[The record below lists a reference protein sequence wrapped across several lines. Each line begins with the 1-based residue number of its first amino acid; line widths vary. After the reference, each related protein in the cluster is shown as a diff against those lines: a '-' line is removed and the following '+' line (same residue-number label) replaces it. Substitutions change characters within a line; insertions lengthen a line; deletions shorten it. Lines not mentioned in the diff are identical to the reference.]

1 MGGDYVE
8 IIRKFTSEKS
18 PSNHADAR
26 RLYPRYSAKSAGEKI
41 KMKRHYFI
49 FFVIL
54 LLILLPEISEAQC
67 AMCKASVESS
77 QGQKNS
83 VAGGINQGILYLMA
97 VPYLLL
103 GFIFRKQLITL
114 WKVIRKKPVAE
125 EDL

>member
-1 MGGDYVE
+1 
-8 IIRKFTSEKS
+8 
-18 PSNHADAR
+18 
-26 RLYPRYSAKSAGEKI
+26 
-41 KMKRHYFI
+41 MKKHFFI
-49 FFVIL
+49 
-54 LLILLPEISEAQC
+54 LLILVALVLLPSITEAQC

-103 GFIFRKQLITL
+103 AFIFRKQLVTV
-114 WKVIRKKPVAE
+114 WRVIRKKPVAE

>member
-1 MGGDYVE
+1 
-8 IIRKFTSEKS
+8 
-18 PSNHADAR
+18 
-26 RLYPRYSAKSAGEKI
+26 
-41 KMKRHYFI
+41 MKKYYFI
-49 FFVIL
+49 
-54 LLILLPEISEAQC
+54 LLILVALVLLPSITEAQC

-103 GFIFRKQLITL
+103 AFIFRKQLVTV
-114 WKVIRKKPVAE
+114 WRVIRKKPVAE

>member
-1 MGGDYVE
+1 
-8 IIRKFTSEKS
+8 
-18 PSNHADAR
+18 
-26 RLYPRYSAKSAGEKI
+26 
-41 KMKRHYFI
+41 MKKNYFI
-49 FFVIL
+49 LFIL
-54 LLILLPEISEAQC
+54 LVLLLLPNITDAQC

-103 GFIFRKQLITL
+103 AFIFRKQIVTVWKLI
-114 WKVIRKKPVAE
+114 RNKPVPE

>member
-1 MGGDYVE
+1 VKKY
-8 IIRKFTSEKS
+8 
-18 PSNHADAR
+18 A
-26 RLYPRYSAKSAGEKI
+26 L
-41 KMKRHYFI
+41 I
-49 FFVIL
+49 FSILL
-54 LLILLPEISEAQC
+54 LLILLPEITEAQC

-103 GFIFRKQLITL
+103 AFIFRKQLITL
-114 WKVIRKKPVAE
+114 WKVIRKKPVPE